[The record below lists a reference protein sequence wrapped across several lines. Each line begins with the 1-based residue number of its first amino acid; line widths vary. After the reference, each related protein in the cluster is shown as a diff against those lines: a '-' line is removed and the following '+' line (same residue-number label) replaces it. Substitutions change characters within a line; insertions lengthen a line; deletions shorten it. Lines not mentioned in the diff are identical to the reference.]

1 MLNMETKG
9 KRPRV
14 GIATLERRKHPRFA
28 VDLPIEYYPI
38 DSATSHPGLLTN
50 LSEGGLLV
58 YLPEPMEIGQHLK
71 MKLFFSAGSDLNAI
85 EMVTEVVWEDIH
97 LGKEW
102 GDYRFG
108 VKFVDISSDDLNELK
123 DFLRS
128 LSK

>member
-1 MLNMETKG
+1 
-9 KRPRV
+9 
-14 GIATLERRKHPRFA
+14 
-28 VDLPIEYYPI
+28 
-38 DSATSHPGLLTN
+38 
-50 LSEGGLLV
+50 
-58 YLPEPMEIGQHLK
+58 MEIGQHLK